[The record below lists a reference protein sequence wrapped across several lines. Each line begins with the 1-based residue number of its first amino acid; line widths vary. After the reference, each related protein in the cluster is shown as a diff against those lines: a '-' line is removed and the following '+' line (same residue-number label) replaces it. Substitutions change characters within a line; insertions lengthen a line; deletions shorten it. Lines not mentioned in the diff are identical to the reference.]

1 MFRTLI
7 IALILLLAGPAFSED
22 LPKYFPK
29 EGFQRTGLVDAIYVE
44 NSTIVINDQP
54 FRFSQNVVVHSI
66 NSYRVPFTHVRTGVR
81 VGYKMTNGGEI
92 IELWLLPE
100 NYSDRRRR

>member
-1 MFRTLI
+1 MIRTLI
-7 IALILLLAGPAFSED
+7 IALILILASPAWSQD
-22 LPKYFPK
+22 LPKYYPK

-44 NSTIVINDQP
+44 TSTMVINDQP
-54 FRFSQNVVVHSI
+54 FRFSQNVVVHSM
-66 NSYRVPFTHVRTGVR
+66 NSYRVPFTHVRAGVR
-81 VGYKMTNGGEI
+81 VGYKMTNAGEI

>member
-1 MFRTLI
+1 MIRMLI
-7 IALILLLAGPAFSED
+7 ITSILTLAGPAFAQD
-22 LPKYFPK
+22 LPKYYPT

-44 NSTIVINDQP
+44 DSTIVINDQP
-54 FRFSQNVVVHSI
+54 FRFSQNVVVHSM
-66 NSYRVPFTHVRTGVR
+66 NSYRVPFNYVREGSR

-100 NYSDRRRR
+100 NYRDRRQR